1 MPNNI
6 LTTVYETAIDMDGI
20 TTHYKTLEIKF
31 TLDEI
36 RFGHI
41 RGKLFMR
48 CVATIETVPNSQR
61 QASDLIYIQ
70 SDDLNNQRLI
80 NSRNY
85 GKRLYQQNRKK
96 GVP

>member
-1 MPNNI
+1 M
-6 LTTVYETAIDMDGI
+6 YGI

-48 CVATIETVPNSQR
+48 CVANIEKVPNSQR

-85 GKRLYQQNRKK
+85 GKRLYQQKK
-96 GVP
+96 LHNLIGKLFFIIFF